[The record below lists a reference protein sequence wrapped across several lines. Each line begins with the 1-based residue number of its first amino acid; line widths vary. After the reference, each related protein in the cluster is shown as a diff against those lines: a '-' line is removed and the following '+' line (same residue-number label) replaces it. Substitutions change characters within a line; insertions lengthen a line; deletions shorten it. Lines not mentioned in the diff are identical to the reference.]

1 MRKLII
7 GVLALFIPNATA
19 FAGCGAIA
27 YSKPDDVVGFS
38 CGSRSQWDARWL
50 ALLDCHRKGG
60 SCCKIEAYGNYACNG
75 LGLR

>member
-60 SCCKIEAYGNYACNG
+60 SDCKIEAYGNYACNG